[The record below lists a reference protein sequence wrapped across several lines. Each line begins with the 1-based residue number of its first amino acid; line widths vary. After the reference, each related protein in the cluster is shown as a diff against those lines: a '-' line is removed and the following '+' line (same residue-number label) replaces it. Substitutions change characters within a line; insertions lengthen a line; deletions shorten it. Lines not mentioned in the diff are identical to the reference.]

1 MREYIFNVCKFL
13 PVENHHQT
21 NKILL
26 IQVKTVQSQTELRD
40 YIFFFHNWIFWTG
53 FWLNVSNMQ
62 WFLKCVYL
70 YVAIVLECWN
80 FKTIRKYM
88 VILNCMNFRVEMEYI
103 SQNISSYS
111 KYTLHT
117 ILVLKLVKNHPT
129 VFGSNL
135 PRIINIDQVSIL
147 ITKSTYL

>member
-1 MREYIFNVCKFL
+1 
-13 PVENHHQT
+13 
-21 NKILL
+21 
-26 IQVKTVQSQTELRD
+26 
-40 YIFFFHNWIFWTG
+40 
-53 FWLNVSNMQ
+53 
-62 WFLKCVYL
+62 
-70 YVAIVLECWN
+70 
-80 FKTIRKYM
+80 M

-117 ILVLKLVKNHPT
+117 LFVLKLVKNHPT